1 MDGLLLAMLSAL
13 LVTILLGPVVI
24 PMLRKLKTG
33 QVMREDGPHA
43 ASGKAGTPA
52 MGGIMFLLGII
63 VATLI
68 FMKGSAKYAIASLIV
83 MLAYGI
89 VGFLD
94 DFIKVKKKR
103 NLGLKAYQKLIGQVG
118 IALAIAIFAQTNVGT
133 GIFIPFVNIEF
144 DLGVF
149 FIPFTMLV
157 VIAVVNS
164 VNLTDGLD
172 GLASGTSMIVFVS
185 IGMII
190 SSLAV
195 DIASIDGSMLSFT
208 HAEEVL
214 SARVSE
220 YANLATMAFA
230 SAGACLGFLA
240 FNFKPAKVFM
250 GDTGSLALGGLIAS
264 LFVMTKLSLL
274 IPIMCGMF
282 MVSSISDII
291 QVASYKIRKKRVFRM
306 APLHHHFELGGMPET
321 KIVIMYYI
329 LTTVLCAVGT
339 MLV

>member
-1 MDGLLLAMLSAL
+1 MWGVYYVNELLLAMLAAL
-13 LVTILLGPVVI
+13 FVTLLAGPVFI
-24 PMLRKLKTG
+24 PLLRKLKVG

-43 ASGKAGTPA
+43 TSNKAGTPS
-52 MGGIMFLLGII
+52 MGGIIFLIGII
-63 VATLI
+63 AGTLI
-68 FMKGSAKYAIASLIV
+68 FLKGSAKYTIVSLVV

-94 DFIKVKKKR
+94 DYIKVKLKR

-118 IALAIAIFAQTNVGT
+118 IALAIAIYAQMNIGT
-133 GIFIPFVNIEF
+133 EIFIPFANIDF
-144 DLGVF
+144 DMGVF
-149 FIPFTMLV
+149 YIPFTMLV

-172 GLASGTSMIVFVS
+172 GLAAGTSMIVFVT
-185 IGMII
+185 IGLII
-190 SSLAV
+190 GDISKYFSNTFMADEYGNLAV
-195 DIASIDGSMLSFT
+195 MACAAS
-208 HAEEVL
+208 
-214 SARVSE
+214 
-220 YANLATMAFA
+220 
-230 SAGACLGFLA
+230 GACLGFLA

-264 LFVMTKLSLL
+264 LFIMTKMSLL
-274 IPIMCGMF
+274 LPIMGGMF

-291 QVASYKIRKKRVFRM
+291 QVVSYKTRKKRVFRM

-329 LTTVLCAVGT
+329 LTAVLCAVGAL
-339 MLV
+339 LV